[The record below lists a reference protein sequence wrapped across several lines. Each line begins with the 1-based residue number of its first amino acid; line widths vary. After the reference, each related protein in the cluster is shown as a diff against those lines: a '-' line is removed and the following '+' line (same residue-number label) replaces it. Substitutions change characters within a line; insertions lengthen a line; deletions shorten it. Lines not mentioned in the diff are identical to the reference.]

1 MPTFDQLV
9 ARVKAELQGF
19 ALDQASVSELAA
31 PMGPADTSF
40 MCDGST
46 VANLSRGMVEIDD
59 ELILVKAFDST
70 SGVVSVMGLGNGRGY
85 QNTTPAAHAVNAL
98 VTSSPAF
105 PRARVKDEL
114 NNALKALYPSL
125 VVLEAVDFP
134 FNAAQVEYPL
144 PEAATDV
151 WYVTGRWV
159 GPERVS
165 APMPNWRYNPK
176 ALPADF
182 PTGKSIQLFDG
193 VTPGQNVRVV
203 YVRPPVA
210 LVAGDDDFTVSGYP
224 ERLADLIVWDACK
237 RLLPSMLSARLQ
249 QQAVEAT
256 ERAAL
261 VSSRDIAT
269 AVQLYGSL
277 YAEGLAQERAL
288 QFTEVP
294 NYQTFQGS

>member
-9 ARVKAELQGF
+9 SRVKAELQGF

-31 PMGPADTSF
+31 QMAGGDTVF
-40 MCDGST
+40 TCDAST
-46 VANLSRGMVEIDD
+46 VGNLSRGMVEVDD
-59 ELILVKAFDST
+59 ELILVKAFDAA
-70 SGVVSVMGLGNGRGY
+70 SGSVSVMGGANGRGY
-85 QNTTPAAHAVNAL
+85 QNTVAAAHDAGAL
-98 VTSSPAF
+98 VTSAPAF
-105 PRARVKDEL
+105 PRSRVRDEL

-125 VVLEAVDFP
+125 VVLETTDFP
-134 FNAAQVEYPL
+134 FSAAQVEYPL
-144 PEAATDV
+144 PAETADV

-176 ALPADF
+176 AYPSDF

-203 YVRPPVA
+203 YVRPPAA
-210 LVAGDDDFTVSGYP
+210 LVNGSDDFTVSGYP
-224 ERLADLIVWDACK
+224 ERVADLIVWDACR

-269 AVQLYGSL
+269 AVQLYAGMH
-277 YAEGLAQERAL
+277 AEGLAAERAL
-288 QFTEVP
+288 QFTEAP
-294 NYQTFQGS
+294 NYATFQGS